1 MVATKNKDM
10 RKLIIVGAGIA
21 LLGVAY
27 LISNYFKDS
36 KKVPEQKVT
45 KVEKTVFVK
54 EVKNE
59 EVAVTISANGNLV
72 AKNKVDIYSEVQGVL
87 QPTGKDF
94 RVGVSY
100 RKGQTLLRVNNQEFY
115 ASIQSQRSSL
125 QNLIASIMPDMRLD
139 YPNSFEKWDAY
150 LKSFDINK
158 TVQPLP
164 KPTSDKEKYF
174 VTGKNI
180 YTTYYNIKNLETRLG
195 KYNIRAPFNG
205 VLTEALVTNGT
216 LVRSGQ
222 KMGEFIDTSIFEL
235 PLSVNGSFVDV
246 LQVGKKVT
254 LQNLEKTKTWTG
266 KVSRING
273 KIDQASQTVQVF
285 IEVKGEG
292 LREGMYLEANVPVKQ
307 ETNVI
312 EINRKLLVE
321 NKSLYVVKNNILDLV
336 EITPVHFNENTVII
350 KGLQDGEQLVYKPVA
365 GAYVGMPVTIFSET
379 QSTTKK

>member
-1 MVATKNKDM
+1 M
-10 RKLIIVGAGIA
+10 RKVIIVVAGIVV
-21 LLGVAY
+21 LGLAF
-27 LISNYFKDS
+27 LISNYLKNS

-54 EVKNE
+54 EVKNGD
-59 EVAVTISANGNLV
+59 VAIDISANGNLV

-87 QPTGKDF
+87 QTTGKDF

-100 RKGQTLLRVNNQEFY
+100 KKGQTLLKINNQEFY

-139 YPNSFEKWDAY
+139 YPDSFESWNTY
-150 LKSFDINK
+150 LKNFDINK

-164 KPTSDKEKYF
+164 IPKSDKEKYF
-174 VTGKNI
+174 ITGRNI
-180 YTTYYNIKNLETRLG
+180 YTTFYTIKNLEARLG

-222 KMGEFIDTSIFEL
+222 KMGEFIDNSVFEL
-235 PLSVNGSFVDV
+235 ALSVNGGLVDV
-246 LQVGKKVT
+246 LEVGKLVA
-254 LQNLEKTKTWTG
+254 LHNLEKTKVWKG

-285 IEVKGEG
+285 IEVKGKD
-292 LREGMYLEANVPVKQ
+292 LREGMYLEANVPVKS
-307 ETNVI
+307 EKEAI

-321 NKSLYVVKNNILDLV
+321 NKAVYVVRNNVLDLI
-336 EITPVHFNENTVII
+336 EINPVHFNENTVVI
-350 KGLQDGEQLVYKPVA
+350 KGLANGEELVNKPVA
-365 GAYVGMPVTIFSET
+365 GAYAGMPVKIFSENK
-379 QSTTKK
+379 STAKK

>member
-1 MVATKNKDM
+1 M
-10 RKLIIVGAGIA
+10 RKVIIVVAGIVV
-21 LLGVAY
+21 LGLAF
-27 LISNYFKDS
+27 LISNYLKNS

-54 EVKNE
+54 EVKNGD
-59 EVAVTISANGNLV
+59 VAINISANGNLV

-87 QPTGKDF
+87 ETTGKDF

-100 RKGQTLLRVNNQEFY
+100 KKGQTLLRINNQEFY

-139 YPNSFEKWDAY
+139 YPDSFESWNTY
-150 LKSFDINK
+150 LKNFDINK

-164 KPTSDKEKYF
+164 TPKSDKEKYF
-174 VTGKNI
+174 ITGRNI
-180 YTTYYNIKNLETRLG
+180 YTTFYTIKNLEARLG

-222 KMGEFIDTSIFEL
+222 KMGEFIDNSVFEL
-235 PLSVNGSFVDV
+235 ALSVNGGLVDV
-246 LQVGKKVT
+246 LEVGKLVA
-254 LQNLEKTKTWTG
+254 LHNLEKTKVWKG

-285 IEVKGEG
+285 IEVKGKD
-292 LREGMYLEANVPVKQ
+292 LREGMYLEANVPVKS
-307 ETNVI
+307 EKEAI
-312 EINRKLLVE
+312 EVNRKLLVE
-321 NKSLYVVKNNILDLV
+321 NKAVYVVRNNVLDLV
-336 EITPVHFNENTVII
+336 EINPVHFNENTVVI
-350 KGLQDGEQLVYKPVA
+350 KGLANGEELVNKPVA
-365 GAYVGMPVTIFSET
+365 GAYAGMPVKIFSENK
-379 QSTTKK
+379 STAKK

>member
-1 MVATKNKDM
+1 M
-10 RKLIIVGAGIA
+10 RKVIIVVAGIV
-21 LLGVAY
+21 LLGIAF
-27 LISNYFKDS
+27 LTSNYLKNS

-54 EVKNE
+54 EVKNGD
-59 EVAVTISANGNLV
+59 VAINISANGNLV

-87 QPTGKDF
+87 QTTGKDF

-100 RKGQTLLRVNNQEFY
+100 KKGQTLLKINNQEFY

-139 YPNSFEKWDAY
+139 YPDSFESWNAY
-150 LKSFDINK
+150 LKNFDINK

-164 KPTSDKEKYF
+164 APKSDKEKYF
-174 VTGKNI
+174 ITGRNI
-180 YTTYYNIKNLETRLG
+180 YTTFYTIKNLEARLG

-222 KMGEFIDTSIFEL
+222 KMGEFIDNSVFEL
-235 PLSVNGSFVDV
+235 ALSVNGGLVDV
-246 LQVGKKVT
+246 LEVGKLVV
-254 LQNLEKTKTWTG
+254 LHNLEKTKVWKG
-266 KVSRING
+266 KVSRVNG

-285 IEVKGEG
+285 IEVKGND
-292 LREGMYLEANVPVKQ
+292 LREGMYLEANVPVKS
-307 ETNVI
+307 EKEAI

-321 NKSLYVVKNNILDLV
+321 NKAVYVVRNNVLDLV
-336 EITPVHFNENTVII
+336 EINPVHFNENTVVI
-350 KGLQDGEQLVYKPVA
+350 KGLANGEELVDKPVA
-365 GAYVGMPVTIFSET
+365 GAYAGMPVKIFSENK
-379 QSTTKK
+379 STAKK

>member
-1 MVATKNKDM
+1 M
-10 RKLIIVGAGIA
+10 RKVIIVVAGIV
-21 LLGVAY
+21 LLGIAF
-27 LISNYFKDS
+27 LTSNYLKNS

-54 EVKNE
+54 EVKNGD
-59 EVAVTISANGNLV
+59 VAINISANGNLV

-87 QPTGKDF
+87 QTTGKDF

-100 RKGQTLLRVNNQEFY
+100 KKGQTLLKINNQEFY

-125 QNLIASIMPDMRLD
+125 QNLIASIMPDIRLD
-139 YPNSFEKWDAY
+139 YPDSFESWNTY
-150 LKSFDINK
+150 LKNFDINK

-164 KPTSDKEKYF
+164 VPKSDKEKYF
-174 VTGKNI
+174 ITGRNI
-180 YTTYYNIKNLETRLG
+180 YTTFYTIKNLEARLG

-222 KMGEFIDTSIFEL
+222 KMGEFIDNSVFEL
-235 PLSVNGSFVDV
+235 ALSVNGGLVDV
-246 LQVGKKVT
+246 LEVGKLVV
-254 LQNLEKTKTWTG
+254 LHNLEKTKVWKG

-285 IEVKGEG
+285 IEVKGND
-292 LREGMYLEANVPVKQ
+292 LREGMYLEANVPVKS
-307 ETNVI
+307 EKEAI

-321 NKSLYVVKNNILDLV
+321 NKAVYVVRNNVLDLV
-336 EITPVHFNENTVII
+336 EINPVHFNENTVVI
-350 KGLQDGEQLVYKPVA
+350 KGLANGEELVDKPVA
-365 GAYVGMPVTIFSET
+365 GAYAGMPVKIFSENK
-379 QSTTKK
+379 STAKK

>member
-1 MVATKNKDM
+1 M
-10 RKLIIVGAGIA
+10 RKVIIVVAGIV
-21 LLGVAY
+21 LLGIAF
-27 LISNYFKDS
+27 LTSNYLKNS

-54 EVKNE
+54 EVKNGD
-59 EVAVTISANGNLV
+59 VAINISANGNLV

-87 QPTGKDF
+87 ETTGKDF

-100 RKGQTLLRVNNQEFY
+100 KKGQILLRINNQEFY

-139 YPNSFEKWDAY
+139 YPDSFESWNTY
-150 LKSFDINK
+150 LKNFDINK

-164 KPTSDKEKYF
+164 TPKSDKEKYF
-174 VTGKNI
+174 ITGRNI
-180 YTTYYNIKNLETRLG
+180 YTTFYTIKNLEARLG

-222 KMGEFIDTSIFEL
+222 KMGEFIDNSVFEL
-235 PLSVNGSFVDV
+235 ALSVNGGLVDV
-246 LQVGKKVT
+246 LEVGKLVA
-254 LQNLEKTKTWTG
+254 LHNLEKTKVWKG

-285 IEVKGEG
+285 IEVKGKD
-292 LREGMYLEANVPVKQ
+292 LREGMYLEANVPVKS
-307 ETNVI
+307 EKEAI

-321 NKSLYVVKNNILDLV
+321 NKAVYVVRNNVLDLV
-336 EITPVHFNENTVII
+336 EINPVHFNENTVVI
-350 KGLQDGEQLVYKPVA
+350 KGLANGEELVNKPVA
-365 GAYVGMPVTIFSET
+365 GAYAGMPVKIFSENK
-379 QSTTKK
+379 STAKK

>member
-1 MVATKNKDM
+1 M
-10 RKLIIVGAGIA
+10 RKVIIVVAGIVV
-21 LLGVAY
+21 LGLAF
-27 LISNYFKDS
+27 LISNYLKNS

-54 EVKNE
+54 EVKNGD
-59 EVAVTISANGNLV
+59 VAINISANGNLV

-87 QPTGKDF
+87 QNTGKDF

-100 RKGQTLLRVNNQEFY
+100 KKGQTLLKINNQEFY

-139 YPNSFEKWDAY
+139 YPDSFESWNAY
-150 LKSFDINK
+150 LKNFDINK

-164 KPTSDKEKYF
+164 VPKSDKEKYF
-174 VTGKNI
+174 ITGRNI
-180 YTTYYNIKNLETRLG
+180 YTTFYTIKNLETKLG

-222 KMGEFIDTSIFEL
+222 KMGEFIDNSVFEL
-235 PLSVNGSFVDV
+235 ALSVNGGLVDV
-246 LQVGKKVT
+246 LEVGKLVA
-254 LQNLEKTKTWTG
+254 LHNLEKTKVWKG

-285 IEVKGEG
+285 IEVKGKD
-292 LREGMYLEANVPVKQ
+292 LREGMYLEANVPVKS
-307 ETNVI
+307 EKEAI
-312 EINRKLLVE
+312 EVNRKLLVE
-321 NKSLYVVKNNILDLV
+321 NKAVYVVRNNVLDLV
-336 EITPVHFNENTVII
+336 EINPVHFNENTVVI
-350 KGLQDGEQLVYKPVA
+350 KGLANGEELVNKPVA
-365 GAYVGMPVTIFSET
+365 GAYAGMPVKIFSENK
-379 QSTTKK
+379 STAKK